1 MLPRHL
7 AGTLAWT
14 SARGRPGG
22 PGGAAAGT
30 PAKRRPWAPVDPR
43 ASQARPRRT
52 IPSRQA
58 RCRQA
63 TTPPADH
70 GARRLTA
77 PNRGG
82 PPHRATPGSSTARTA
97 RRQRRGHRR
106 PVRPDTWMHR
116 TPGCPGH
123 WTPDAWT
130 LDVRST
136 GWTDI
141 PRRTGR
147 GGQGDDRPGR
157 RPDILAT
164 GGHPGRLR
172 GDGTCATAL
181 TATAPGQLPS
191 TARHQAAPRRTALLG
206 TNFGLSVERTATL
219 HPLWQ
224 AREQALVGSVGG
236 SVGEAVG
243 RWTDWVGP
251 GVDKQPSWSTLGCR
265 RAMARSP
272 RPPGGRP
279 YPNYQEPTN

>member
-1 MLPRHL
+1 VSTCSPHAPPPSGRHPGL
-7 AGTLAWT
+7 DQRTW
-14 SARGRPGG
+14 SAR
-22 PGGAAAGT
+22 
-30 PAKRRPWAPVDPR
+30 
-43 ASQARPRRT
+43 RPRRRRSRDAGQAAALGSGR
-52 IPSRQA
+52 PSCEPGTATSHYPFPSGPMQA
-58 RCRQA
+58 G
-63 TTPPADH
+63 DH
-70 GARRLTA
+70 AARR
-77 PNRGG
+77 PRGTSTHCAQPG
-82 PPHRATPGSSTARTA
+82 RPATPSHSRSSAARTA

-206 TNFGLSVERTATL
+206 TNFGLSVERTATVIRYDKRASRR
-219 HPLWQ
+219 W
-224 AREQALVGSVGG
+224 LV
-236 SVGEAVG
+236 
-243 RWTDWVGP
+243 R
-251 GVDKQPSWSTLGCR
+251 
-265 RAMARSP
+265 
-272 RPPGGRP
+272 
-279 YPNYQEPTN
+279 